1 MKLLRIGVDVD
12 GVLADFNTS
21 FIERVIKVTRIDR
34 FGKGFIP
41 TTWNYPE
48 SVGYSPEDVAAV
60 WEDIER
66 DPYFWR
72 NLPAYAHTAQV
83 LTYLSHLQHIGHDVY
98 FITARP
104 GVVAKKQ
111 TEEWLQYKCRMQY
124 LAAPSPTVLISRD
137 KGGCADVL
145 KLDIYVDDRVEN
157 VFDVL
162 AMAQGNDPPHAVVFM
177 FRQPWNA
184 EREQDILNYGGYVT
198 DNIVQS
204 FEGAIEMLTGAKQ
217 AA

>member
-21 FIERVIKVTRIDR
+21 FIERVIKVTGIDR

-48 SVGYSPEDVAAV
+48 SVGYSPEEVAAV
-60 WEDIER
+60 WEDIKG

-124 LAAPSPTVLISRD
+124 LAAPSPTVLISSN
-137 KGGCADVL
+137 KGLCAQVL
-145 KLDIYVDDRVEN
+145 NLDIYVDDRVEN
-157 VFDVL
+157 VLDVL
-162 AMAQGNDPPHAVVFM
+162 NKRGCATFM
-177 FRQPWNA
+177 FAQPWNTS
-184 EREQDILNYGGYVT
+184 REQDVLTDGGYVT
-198 DNIVQS
+198 TNIVQS